1 MLLPR
6 DLGHAMEHLE
16 TELTGPC
23 GADAQLLKALNN
35 LPFWSRKI
43 ATNYVALLLW
53 CHFLFGFC
61 NKNAM
66 RGSKTP
72 ARSYLRPHWHLA
84 DQAILCPRE
93 ASLIAAGRPQ
103 VSPRAAPRWHFY
115 CDNEQFSDCKGNF
128 SAVLTNLPAP
138 RGLDD
143 E

>member
-1 MLLPR
+1 MDTISSL
-6 DLGHAMEHLE
+6 A
-16 TELTGPC
+16 
-23 GADAQLLKALNN
+23 
-35 LPFWSRKI
+35 S
-43 ATNYVALLLW
+43 ATRMQHKGQTA
-53 CHFLFGFC
+53 GTSSAP
-61 NKNAM
+61 K
-66 RGSKTP
+66 
-72 ARSYLRPHWHLA
+72 HLA

-115 CDNEQFSDCKGNF
+115 CDNEQFSDCEGNF